1 MSSLDLRK
9 SQTRTEARPNL
20 AMKSKLFSLLLLAAL
35 FAKSSL
41 AIEFKLELDRRSV
54 KDTLE
59 EGTIRNA
66 KNIGKYG
73 VYDLFPVTNEAEAA
87 FRTFKADSV
96 ICVTGVKLSW
106 DQILVR
112 SAKTCR

>member
-1 MSSLDLRK
+1 MIYLAIIISLI
-9 SQTRTEARPNL
+9 SEN
-20 AMKSKLFSLLLLAAL
+20 SF
-35 FAKSSL
+35 

-54 KDTLE
+54 KDTFD